1 MTYHAKVIAGGK
13 IVIPA
18 ELRRE
23 LGIKDG
29 DSVVIERDEHG
40 QLILKSYSQVVKEV
54 QAAFRAMRKPGID
67 YRGAIDEL
75 IAERRAEADAEDAA
89 AGRQSGHE

>member
-29 DSVVIERDEHG
+29 DRLVIERNETG
-40 QLILKSYSQVVKEV
+40 AITVKTYSQVVREV
-54 QAAFRAMRKPGID
+54 QALFRPLVEAGESVDKF
-67 YRGAIDEL
+67 L
-75 IAERRAEADAEDAA
+75 VERRANWGEE
-89 AGRQSGHE
+89 

>member
-29 DSVVIERDEHG
+29 DSLVIERDEG
-40 QLILKSYSQVVKEV
+40 GNLLLKTYAQVVKEV
-54 QAAFRAMRKPGID
+54 QTKFRAMVGPD
-67 YRGAIDEL
+67 YTVDQFL
-75 IAERRAEADAEDAA
+75 QERRADWGED
-89 AGRQSGHE
+89 

>member
-1 MTYHAKVIAGGK
+1 MTHHAKVIAGGK

-29 DSVVIERDEHG
+29 DSLVIERDAG
-40 QLILKSYSQVVKEV
+40 GGLVLKTYAQVVKEI
-54 QAAFRAMRKPGID
+54 QAEFRAMVGED
-67 YRGAIDEL
+67 YSVDAFL
-75 IAERRAEADAEDAA
+75 AERRADWGEL
-89 AGRQSGHE
+89 

>member
-29 DSVVIERDEHG
+29 DSLVLESG
-40 QLILKSYSQVVKEV
+40 QGGVTIRTFSQIVREEQQK
-54 QAAFRAMRKPGID
+54 FRAMVGPE
-67 YRGAIDEL
+67 YTVDEF
-75 IAERRAEADAEDAA
+75 IAQRREDWPD
-89 AGRQSGHE
+89 E

>member
-23 LGIKDG
+23 FGIKDG
-29 DSVVIERDEHG
+29 DSLVFDRDERG
-40 QLILKSYSQVVKEV
+40 GISVKTFEQVVREERQK
-54 QAAFRAMRKPGID
+54 FRAIVGPD
-67 YRGAIDEL
+67 YSVDQFL
-75 IAERRAEADAEDAA
+75 AERRADWGED
-89 AGRQSGHE
+89 

>member
-23 LGIKDG
+23 FGIKDG
-29 DSVVIERDEHG
+29 DSLVLERDESG
-40 QLILKSYSQVVKEV
+40 GLSIKTFEQVVREE
-54 QAAFRAMRKPGID
+54 QRRFRAIVGPEYTVD
-67 YRGAIDEL
+67 QFL
-75 IAERRAEADAEDAA
+75 AESRADWHED
-89 AGRQSGHE
+89 

>member
-1 MTYHAKVIAGGK
+1 MTYQAKVITGGK

-29 DSVVIERDEHG
+29 DSLVVARGADGGISVRT
-40 QLILKSYSQVVKEV
+40 YAQVVRDGQRK
-54 QAAFRAMRKPGID
+54 FRAMVGDD
-67 YRGAIDEL
+67 YSVEQFL
-75 IAERRAEADAEDAA
+75 SERRADWGEE
-89 AGRQSGHE
+89 